1 MAKISKDF
9 HSANKITI
17 FFVDSS
23 IFFTSYLEMAG
34 YMSSPKLSSVL
45 SSDDTDGAIS
55 SSS

>member
-9 HSANKITI
+9 HSANKITN